1 MTRTKNT
8 FPVEYQ
14 QVAQHLLDGFELQKW
29 CAEEESENEGM
40 ADSKGKKRS
49 GNSKHKSKSAK
60 RPKGDSTKVKVD
72 PPAPESHP
80 IYGTNGPLHPIV
92 QYLVENGIHYKVADE
107 YNSREFRIRGD
118 NCFSVGDFWI
128 FRIAAHRDGVHG

>member
-8 FPVEYQ
+8 FPIEYQ
-14 QVAQHLLDGFELQKW
+14 QVAQHLLDKFELQKW

-49 GNSKHKSKSAK
+49 GNSKHKSQSAK
-60 RPKGDSTKVKVD
+60 RPKGDWTKVKVD

-80 IYGTNGPLHPIV
+80 IYGTNGPLHHIV
-92 QYLVENGIHYKVADE
+92 QYFVENGIHYKVADG

-118 NCFSVGDFWI
+118 NGFSVEDFWI
-128 FRIAAHRDGVHG
+128 FPIAAHRDGVHG